1 MSIVEFRRTRKNRW
15 PAFLGKC
22 AHRAIQNI
30 RDECSRRI
38 PRYIH
43 YAQTKLYYFC
53 CARHHGRVRESEG
66 VGISLMDKI
75 INNVIRFRGRNMVV
89 RGMQIVHIHST
100 VARNGSH
107 SCDPLMKIRFRHL
120 NVGLTTKPQKGF
132 SKAWYNGFVISETFS
147 ARRISSLSINECEG
161 KCKQSQLPISSI
173 LSFCKWVYRSFSE
186 IIMIVP
192 EMCGTYVCSK
202 HTPFTHQMY
211 SIINC
216 IGRLI
221 ISLLAPF
228 QWFQHCPP
236 HLSVYLFRCCQ
247 IYYMRSLMCLVAF
260 ETIFIDNT
268 LRLLCQTNHKLIYY
282 YCYYS
287 V

>member
-1 MSIVEFRRTRKNRW
+1 MCRVSIVEFRRTRKNRW

-100 VARNGSH
+100 VVRNGSH

-173 LSFCKWVYRSFSE
+173 LSNSLFLQMSLSFFLRNYHDCAGDVWHVCVLETHAIHSPDVLDYQLHRPFNYLSSCP
-186 IIMIVP
+186 ISMIP
-192 EMCGTYVCSK
+192 ALPPTFECLS
-202 HTPFTHQMY
+202 
-211 SIINC
+211 
-216 IGRLI
+216 L
-221 ISLLAPF
+221 SLLSDILYAFADVPCGLRNDF
-228 QWFQHCPP
+228 YRQHT
-236 HLSVYLFRCCQ
+236 S
-247 IYYMRSLMCLVAF
+247 
-260 ETIFIDNT
+260 FIVSNEP
-268 LRLLCQTNHKLIYY
+268 
-282 YCYYS
+282 
-287 V
+287 